1 MSQLSKVIAKTAL
14 SYTNPLEKLERT
26 RVPIKREEHHTKY
39 YIEQFDGI
47 HGGMKA
53 LFRTED
59 TFRRACSA
67 MSLNT
72 NHAAHRVAVNNL
84 FADCLTGRALDAW
97 LVLVNGMPNSNFDT
111 LIQRFYLK
119 FCRSSARDDMKV
131 YLMTTHCQKRGD
143 TSVREH
149 VARMET
155 LIRYTDELPGDVA
168 PLGDSNEAKEIIFQT
183 FHLTHKRDFKRIH
196 GNHLAAS
203 LDDIITFM
211 EDAYDGYEQEKAL
224 QTKKRHGSQSPHRN
238 NGPNKKQRTSGRD
251 GGTNRSKERCVMHNG
266 THIFAL
272 NCPGN
277 KALSIYDPDHM
288 TKWRNSQSAA
298 RRGGRG
304 GGRGGRGRGDFQGRG
319 RGGYHGRGG
328 RGGFP
333 SHSRYYPPNGNN
345 GTYPQA
351 PPQYQQ
357 QQQQGTQFMIM
368 PQAPLPQQAPP
379 PPPPPLT
386 DQYYFMHAQ
395 PRSNNEQHHL
405 DSITFHSSEDSRR
418 GSSHP
423 WPWKRGHTQTNLRR

>member
-1 MSQLSKVIAKTAL
+1 MSHLSKVISKTAL
-14 SYTNPLEKLERT
+14 SYHSPLEKLERV
-26 RVPIKREEHHTKY
+26 RVHIKREQHHTKY
-39 YIEQFDGI
+39 YVEQFDGI
-47 HGGMKA
+47 QGGMEA

-59 TFRRACSA
+59 AFRRACSA
-67 MSLNT
+67 MNLNT

-84 FADCLTGRALDAW
+84 FADCLSGRALDAW
-97 LVLVNGMPNSNFDT
+97 LVLVDGMPSSNFDAI
-111 LIQRFYLK
+111 IQRFYLK

-155 LIRYTDELPGDVA
+155 LIRYTDKLPGDVA
-168 PLGDSNEAKEIIFQT
+168 PLGDSNEAKDIIFQT

-224 QTKKRHGSQSPHRN
+224 QTKKRHGSQSPHQD

-251 GGTNRSKERCVMHNG
+251 VGTNRSKERCVMHNG
-266 THIFAL
+266 AHIFAL

-298 RRGGRG
+298 HRSGRG
-304 GGRGGRGRGDFQGRG
+304 GGRGGHGRGDFQGRG

-328 RGGFP
+328 RGGFSP
-333 SHSRYYPPNGNN
+333 HNGYYPPNGNN

-351 PPQYQQ
+351 PPPQYQQ
-357 QQQQGTQFMIM
+357 QQQQGTQFTIM
-368 PQAPLPQQAPP
+368 PQAPP
-379 PPPPPLT
+379 PPPPPHA

-395 PRSNNEQHHL
+395 TCSNNEQHHF
-405 DSITFHSSEDSRR
+405 DSITFDISEGSHRR
-418 GSSHP
+418 SSHP
-423 WPWKRGHTQTNLRR
+423 WPWNRGHTQTKSRR